1 MTTRIKRVLHITESF
16 GGGVTSAIN
25 SYILSSSQH
34 KHFIFASVRTNDATG
49 EESIGAAS
57 GIRLVPRRL
66 SSILEL
72 KRFIAEV
79 APDVIHIHSTYA
91 GVLGRL
97 LPFVPPAKT
106 IYTPHGFAFL
116 RQDHPAALALYRF
129 IEKLLARRTAVI
141 AGCGLDEKNIAS
153 AVLGHPATCELIN
166 VCNELPVVDSIRSQT
181 DKPVVG
187 MVGRVS
193 AQKGYDFFA
202 ELAASCGD
210 IAHFKWIGGG
220 GADAVEVLQQ
230 AGVEV
235 TGWITRPHVIAHMQG
250 LDVYFHSAA
259 WDGFPISVLEAARLD
274 LPVMLRR
281 IGPFVAEDL
290 ATFASP
296 AEAAQEIRSWLAGS
310 PFALERARNN
320 ASRIQSHHS
329 VGNLQ
334 RVLDQLY
341 ARF

>member
-1 MTTRIKRVLHITESF
+1 MKILHITESF

-25 SYILSSSQH
+25 SYILNSSQH
-34 KHFIFASVRTNDATG
+34 EHFIFASVRTNDATG
-49 EESIGAAS
+49 EESIGAAR
-57 GIRLVPRRL
+57 GIRLVPRKL

-72 KRFIAEV
+72 KRYITEV
-79 APDVIHIHSTYA
+79 VPDVIHIHSTYA
-91 GVLGRL
+91 GFLGRL
-97 LPFVPPAKT
+97 LPFVPPART

-116 RQDHPAALALYRF
+116 RQDHPAALTLYRL

-153 AVLGHPATCELIN
+153 AELNHPATTELIN
-166 VCNELPVVDSIRSQT
+166 VCDELPAVDTLRSQT
-181 DKPVVG
+181 DRPVIG
-187 MVGRVS
+187 MVGRIS
-193 AQKGYDFFA
+193 TQKGYNFFA
-202 ELAASCGD
+202 ELAASCSD

-220 GADAVEVLQQ
+220 SADAVEVLLR

-235 TGWITRPHVIAHMQG
+235 TGWITRPQVIAHMQG

-281 IGPFVAEDL
+281 IGPFVAEGL
-290 ATFASP
+290 VTFASP
-296 AEAAQEIRSWLAGS
+296 AEAAQEIRAWLAGS
-310 PFALERARNN
+310 PVALERARNN
-320 ASRIQSHHS
+320 TARIQSHHS

-334 RVLDQLY
+334 RALDQLY